1 MIIAELAALSAAFC
15 WALSGLISINAIR
28 KLGPLAFNRVRMSF
42 VFLLLAGISLL
53 TGEWREFPLDTIQ
66 TLMISG
72 LIGIFLGD
80 TALFAAL
87 QRLGP
92 SRTSIVFTFHA
103 PMTVIM
109 GWFILEEH
117 LPWLTLLGCGIV
129 TVGVL
134 IAILGRRNNKEPK
147 SIDSTQG
154 RLRYG
159 IVLGLL
165 AAFGQAAGSI
175 IARPIMVE
183 GVDPVTASAIRVG
196 ISALCLLCVG
206 FIPNPLFRPKTHYTP
221 KLIGIIM
228 LSGLLAMGIGMTLLL
243 YGLAI
248 GDAGVVST
256 LAATQPVLILP
267 LLWLSTGKSPPLIA
281 WVSAV
286 LTLIGLALIT
296 FSWG

>member
-159 IVLGLL
+159 IFLGLL

-196 ISALCLLCVG
+196 ISALCLLCLG
-206 FIPNPLFRPKTHYTP
+206 FIPNPLFRPKTHYTL
-221 KLIGIIM
+221 KLISIIM

-267 LLWLSTGKSPPLIA
+267 LLWLRTGKSPPLMA
-281 WVSAV
+281 WFSAV

>member
-15 WALSGLISINAIR
+15 WALSGLISISAIH
-28 KLGPLAFNRVRMSF
+28 KLGALAFNRVRMSL
-42 VFLLLAGISLL
+42 VFLLLAGISFL
-53 TGEWREFPLDTIQ
+53 TGAWREFPLGTIQ

-72 LIGIFLGD
+72 LFGIFLGD
-80 TALFAAL
+80 TALFGAL

-92 SRTSIVFTFHA
+92 SRTSVIFALNA

-134 IAILGRRNNKEPK
+134 IAILGRRNSNEPQ
-147 SIDSTQG
+147 SMDSTQG

-159 IVLGLL
+159 IALGLL

-175 IARPIMVE
+175 IARPIMAE

-206 FIPNPLFRPKTHYTP
+206 FIPNPLFSPKTPYTV

-228 LSGLLAMGIGMTLLL
+228 ISGFLAMGIGMTLLL
-243 YGLAI
+243 YALAL
-248 GDAGVVST
+248 GDAGVVTT
-256 LAATQPVLILP
+256 LSATTPVLILP
-267 LLWLSTGKSPPLIA
+267 MLWVSSGNPPPLMA
-281 WVSAV
+281 WVGAV
-286 LTLIGLALIT
+286 VTLSGIVLIT
-296 FSWG
+296 YSWV

>member
-42 VFLLLAGISLL
+42 VFLLLAGISLF

-154 RLRYG
+154 RLLYG

-206 FIPNPLFRPKTHYTP
+206 FIPNALFRPKTHYTP

-267 LLWLSTGKSPPLIA
+267 LLWLSTGKSPPLMA
-281 WVSAV
+281 WFSAV

>member
-53 TGEWREFPLDTIQ
+53 TGEWREFPLDKIQ

-154 RLRYG
+154 RLLYG

-196 ISALCLLCVG
+196 ISALCLLCLG
-206 FIPNPLFRPKTHYTP
+206 FLPNPLFRPKTHYTP

>member
-1 MIIAELAALSAAFC
+1 MLIAELAALSAAFC

-28 KLGPLAFNRVRMSF
+28 KLGPLAFNRVRMSL
-42 VFLLLAGISLL
+42 VFLMLAGVSWL
-53 TGEWREFPLDTIQ
+53 TGAWREFPLDTIQ

-80 TALFAAL
+80 TALFGSL

-92 SRTSIVFTFHA
+92 SRTSVIFALNA

-117 LPWLTLLGCGIV
+117 LPWLTLFGCGIV

-134 IAILGRRNNKEPK
+134 IAILGRRNNNEPQ
-147 SIDSTQG
+147 SMDSPQG
-154 RLRYG
+154 RLSYG
-159 IVLGLL
+159 IALGLL

-175 IARPIMVE
+175 IARPIMAE

-206 FIPNPLFRPKTHYTP
+206 FIPNPLFRQKIPYTM

-228 LSGLLAMGIGMTLLL
+228 FSGFLAMGVGMTLLL
-243 YGLAI
+243 YGLAL
-248 GDAGVVST
+248 GDAGVVTT
-256 LAATQPVLILP
+256 LSATTPVIILP
-267 LLWLSTGKSPPLIA
+267 LLWISTGNRPPLMA

-286 LTLIGLALIT
+286 VTLIGIALIT
-296 FSWG
+296 VSWG

>member
-154 RLRYG
+154 RLLYG

-196 ISALCLLCVG
+196 ISALCLLCLG

-267 LLWLSTGKSPPLIA
+267 LLWLSTGKSPPLMA
-281 WVSAV
+281 WFSAV

>member
-15 WALSGLISINAIR
+15 WALSGLISISAIH
-28 KLGPLAFNRVRMSF
+28 KLGPLAFNRVRMSL
-42 VFLLLAGISLL
+42 VFLLLAGISFL
-53 TGEWREFPLDTIQ
+53 TGAWREFPLGTIQ

-72 LIGIFLGD
+72 LFGIFLGD
-80 TALFAAL
+80 TALFGAL

-92 SRTSIVFTFHA
+92 SRTSVIFALNA

-117 LPWLTLLGCGIV
+117 LPWLTLLGCGVV

-134 IAILGRRNNKEPK
+134 IAILGRRNSNEPQ
-147 SIDSTQG
+147 SMDSTQG

-159 IVLGLL
+159 IALGLL

-175 IARPIMVE
+175 IARPIMAE

-206 FIPNPLFRPKTHYTP
+206 FIPNPLFSPKTPYTV

-228 LSGLLAMGIGMTLLL
+228 ISGFLAMGIGMTLLL
-243 YGLAI
+243 YALAL
-248 GDAGVVST
+248 GDAGVVTT
-256 LAATQPVLILP
+256 LSATTPVLILP
-267 LLWLSTGKSPPLIA
+267 MLWVSSGNPPPLMA
-281 WVSAV
+281 WVGAV
-286 LTLIGLALIT
+286 VTLSGIVLIT
-296 FSWG
+296 YSWV

>member
-134 IAILGRRNNKEPK
+134 IAILGRRNNKEPQ

-159 IVLGLL
+159 IALGLL

-196 ISALCLLCVG
+196 ISALCLLCLG
-206 FIPNPLFRPKTHYTP
+206 FLPNPLFRPKTHYTP

-267 LLWLSTGKSPPLIA
+267 LLWLSTGKSPPLMA
-281 WVSAV
+281 WFSAV

-296 FSWG
+296 FSWR

>member
-206 FIPNPLFRPKTHYTP
+206 FIPNPIFRPKTHYTL

-267 LLWLSTGKSPPLIA
+267 LLWLSTGKSPPLMA
-281 WVSAV
+281 WFSAV

>member
-1 MIIAELAALSAAFC
+1 MMIAELAALSAAFC
-15 WALSGLISINAIR
+15 WALSGLISISAIH
-28 KLGPLAFNRVRMSF
+28 KLGPLAFNRVRMSL
-42 VFLLLAGISLL
+42 VFLLLAAISLL
-53 TGEWREFPLDTIQ
+53 TGAWREFPLVTIQ

-72 LIGIFLGD
+72 LFGIFLGD
-80 TALFAAL
+80 TALFGAL

-92 SRTSIVFTFHA
+92 SRTAVIFALNA
-103 PMTVIM
+103 PMSVIM

-117 LPWLTLLGCGIV
+117 LPWITLLGCGIV

-134 IAILGRRNNKEPK
+134 IAILGRRNSNEPQGM
-147 SIDSTQG
+147 DSTQG

-175 IARPIMVE
+175 IARPIMAE

-206 FIPNPLFRPKTHYTP
+206 FIPNPLFRPKTPYTV

-228 LSGLLAMGIGMTLLL
+228 FSGFLAMGIGMTLLL
-243 YGLAI
+243 YGLGL
-248 GDAGVVST
+248 GDTGVVAT
-256 LAATQPVLILP
+256 LSATTPVLILP
-267 LLWLSTGKSPPLIA
+267 MLWISTGNRPPLMG
-281 WVSAV
+281 WVGAV
-286 LTLIGLALIT
+286 VTLSGIVLIT
-296 FSWG
+296 YSWG

>member
-15 WALSGLISINAIR
+15 WALSGLISISAIH
-28 KLGPLAFNRVRMSF
+28 KLGPLAFNRVRMSL
-42 VFLLLAGISLL
+42 VFLLLAGISFL
-53 TGEWREFPLDTIQ
+53 TGAWREFPLGTIQ

-72 LIGIFLGD
+72 LFGIFLGD
-80 TALFAAL
+80 TALFGAL

-92 SRTSIVFTFHA
+92 SRTSVIFALNA

-134 IAILGRRNNKEPK
+134 IAILGRRNSNEPQ
-147 SIDSTQG
+147 SMDSTQG
-154 RLRYG
+154 RLSYG
-159 IVLGLL
+159 IALGLL

-175 IARPIMVE
+175 IARPIMAE

-206 FIPNPLFRPKTHYTP
+206 FIPNPLFSPKTPYTV

-228 LSGLLAMGIGMTLLL
+228 ISGFLAMGIGMTLLL
-243 YGLAI
+243 YALAL
-248 GDAGVVST
+248 GDAGVVTT
-256 LAATQPVLILP
+256 LSATTPVLILP
-267 LLWLSTGKSPPLIA
+267 MLWVSSGNPPPLMA
-281 WVSAV
+281 WVGAV
-286 LTLIGLALIT
+286 VTLSGIVLIT
-296 FSWG
+296 YSWV

>member
-134 IAILGRRNNKEPK
+134 IAILGRRNNKEPQ

-159 IVLGLL
+159 IALGLL

-196 ISALCLLCVG
+196 ISALCLLCLG

-267 LLWLSTGKSPPLIA
+267 LLWLSTGKSPPLMA
-281 WVSAV
+281 WFSAV

>member
-15 WALSGLISINAIR
+15 WALSGLISISAIH
-28 KLGPLAFNRVRMSF
+28 KLGPLAFNRVRMSL
-42 VFLLLAGISLL
+42 VFLLLAGISFL
-53 TGEWREFPLDTIQ
+53 TGAWREFPLGTIQ

-72 LIGIFLGD
+72 LFGIFLGD
-80 TALFAAL
+80 TALFGAL

-92 SRTSIVFTFHA
+92 SRTSVIFALNA

-117 LPWLTLLGCGIV
+117 LPWLTLLGCGVV

-134 IAILGRRNNKEPK
+134 IAILGRRNSNEPQ
-147 SIDSTQG
+147 SMDSTQG

-159 IVLGLL
+159 IALGLL

-175 IARPIMVE
+175 IARPIMAE

-206 FIPNPLFRPKTHYTP
+206 FIPNPLFSPKTPYTM

-228 LSGLLAMGIGMTLLL
+228 ISGFLAMGIGMTLLL
-243 YGLAI
+243 YALAL
-248 GDAGVVST
+248 GDAGVVTT
-256 LAATQPVLILP
+256 LSATTPVLILP
-267 LLWLSTGKSPPLIA
+267 MLWVSSGNPPPLMA
-281 WVSAV
+281 WVGAV
-286 LTLIGLALIT
+286 VTLSGIVLIT
-296 FSWG
+296 YSWV

>member
-42 VFLLLAGISLL
+42 VFLLLAGISFL

-134 IAILGRRNNKEPK
+134 IAILGRRNNKEPQ

-175 IARPIMVE
+175 IARPIMAE

-196 ISALCLLCVG
+196 ISSLCLLCLG
-206 FIPNPLFRPKTHYTP
+206 FIPNPLFRAKTQYTV

-228 LSGLLAMGIGMTLLL
+228 LSGFLAMGIGMTLLL
-243 YGLAI
+243 YALAL
-248 GDAGVVST
+248 GHAGVVTT

-267 LLWLSTGKSPPLIA
+267 LLWISTGKSPPLMA
-281 WVSAV
+281 WFSAV

>member
-1 MIIAELAALSAAFC
+1 MLIAELAALSAAFC
-15 WALSGLISINAIR
+15 WALGGLISIGPIR
-28 KLGPLAFNRVRMSF
+28 KLGPLAFNRVRMSL
-42 VFLLLAGISLL
+42 VFMMLAGVSLL
-53 TGEWREFPLDTIQ
+53 TGAWRDFPLDTIQ

-80 TALFAAL
+80 TALFGSL

-92 SRTSIVFTFHA
+92 SRTSVVFALNA

-134 IAILGRRNNKEPK
+134 IAILGRRNKEEPQ
-147 SIDSTQG
+147 SMDSTQG

-159 IVLGLL
+159 IALGLL

-175 IARPIMVE
+175 IARPIMAE

-206 FIPNPLFRPKTHYTP
+206 FIPNPLFRQKTPFTL
-221 KLIGIIM
+221 KLIAIIM
-228 LSGLLAMGIGMTLLL
+228 FSGFLAMGIGMTLLL
-243 YGLAI
+243 YGLAL
-248 GDAGVVST
+248 GDAGVITT
-256 LAATQPVLILP
+256 LSATTPVMILP
-267 LLWLSTGKSPPLIA
+267 LLWISTGVRPPLMA

-286 LTLIGLALIT
+286 VTLSGIVLIT
-296 FSWG
+296 ISWG

>member
-1 MIIAELAALSAAFC
+1 MLIAELAALGAAFC
-15 WALSGLISINAIR
+15 WALGGLISIGAIR
-28 KLGPLAFNRVRMSF
+28 KLGPLAFNRLRMLL
-42 VFLLLAGISLL
+42 VFLMLAGVSLL

-66 TLMISG
+66 MLMVSG

-80 TALFAAL
+80 TALFGSL

-92 SRTSIVFTFHA
+92 SRTSVIFALNA

-117 LPWLTLLGCGIV
+117 LPWITLIGCGIV

-134 IAILGRRNNKEPK
+134 IAILGRRNNNEPE
-147 SIDSTQG
+147 SMDSTQG

-175 IARPIMVE
+175 IARPIMAE
-183 GVDPVTASAIRVG
+183 GVDPVTASAVRVG
-196 ISALCLLCVG
+196 IAALCLLCIS
-206 FIPNPLFRPKTHYTP
+206 FIPNPLFRQKTPYTL

-228 LSGLLAMGIGMTLLL
+228 FSGFLAMGVGMTLLL
-243 YGLAI
+243 YGLAL
-248 GDAGVVST
+248 GDAGVVTT
-256 LAATQPVLILP
+256 LSATTPVLILP
-267 LLWLSTGKSPPLIA
+267 LLWISTGNRPPLVA

-286 LTLIGLALIT
+286 VTLIGIAMIT
-296 FSWG
+296 YSWG

>member
-1 MIIAELAALSAAFC
+1 MLIADLAALSAAFC

-28 KLGPLAFNRVRMSF
+28 KLGPLAFNRVRMSL
-42 VFLLLAGISLL
+42 VFLMLAGVSWL
-53 TGEWREFPLDTIQ
+53 TGAWREFPLDTIQ

-80 TALFAAL
+80 TALFGSL

-92 SRTSIVFTFHA
+92 SRTSVIFALNA

-117 LPWLTLLGCGIV
+117 LPWLTLFGCGIV
-129 TVGVL
+129 TVGVF
-134 IAILGRRNNKEPK
+134 IAILGRRTNDEPK
-147 SIDSTQG
+147 SMDSPQG
-154 RLRYG
+154 RLSYG
-159 IVLGLL
+159 IALGLL

-175 IARPIMVE
+175 IARPIMAE

-206 FIPNPLFRPKTHYTP
+206 FIPNPLFRQKTPYTM
-221 KLIGIIM
+221 KLISIIM
-228 LSGLLAMGIGMTLLL
+228 FSGFLAMGVGMTLLL
-243 YGLAI
+243 YGLAL
-248 GDAGVVST
+248 GEAGVVTT
-256 LAATQPVLILP
+256 LSATTPVIILP
-267 LLWLSTGKSPPLIA
+267 LLWISTGNRPPLMA

-286 LTLIGLALIT
+286 VTLIGIALIT
-296 FSWG
+296 VSWG

>member
-1 MIIAELAALSAAFC
+1 MLIAELAALSAAFC

-28 KLGPLAFNRVRMSF
+28 KLGPLAFNRVRMSL
-42 VFLLLAGISLL
+42 VFLMLAGVSWL
-53 TGEWREFPLDTIQ
+53 TGAWREFPLDTIQ

-80 TALFAAL
+80 TALFGSL

-92 SRTSIVFTFHA
+92 SRTAVIFALNA

-117 LPWLTLLGCGIV
+117 LPWLTLFGCGIV

-134 IAILGRRNNKEPK
+134 IAILGRRNNNELQ
-147 SIDSTQG
+147 SIDSPQG
-154 RLRYG
+154 RLSYG
-159 IVLGLL
+159 IALGLL

-175 IARPIMVE
+175 IARPIMAE

-206 FIPNPLFRPKTHYTP
+206 FIPNPLFRQKTPYTM
-221 KLIGIIM
+221 KLISIIM
-228 LSGLLAMGIGMTLLL
+228 FSGFLAMGVGMTLLL
-243 YGLAI
+243 YGLAL
-248 GDAGVVST
+248 GDAGVVTT
-256 LAATQPVLILP
+256 LSATTPVIILP
-267 LLWLSTGKSPPLIA
+267 LLWISTGNRPPLMA

-286 LTLIGLALIT
+286 VTLIGIALIT
-296 FSWG
+296 VSWG

>member
-159 IVLGLL
+159 IILGLL

-206 FIPNPLFRPKTHYTP
+206 FIPNPLFRPKTHYTL

-267 LLWLSTGKSPPLIA
+267 LLWLSTGKSPPLMA
-281 WVSAV
+281 WFSAV

>member
-134 IAILGRRNNKEPK
+134 IAILGRRNNKEPQ

-206 FIPNPLFRPKTHYTP
+206 FIPNPLFRPKTHYTL

-267 LLWLSTGKSPPLIA
+267 LLWLSTGKSPPLMA
-281 WVSAV
+281 WFSAV

>member
-1 MIIAELAALSAAFC
+1 MLIAELAALSAAFC

-28 KLGPLAFNRVRMSF
+28 KLGPLAFNRVRMSL
-42 VFLLLAGISLL
+42 VFLMLAGVSWL
-53 TGEWREFPLDTIQ
+53 TGAWREFPLDTIQ

-72 LIGIFLGD
+72 VIGIFLGD
-80 TALFAAL
+80 TALFGSL

-92 SRTSIVFTFHA
+92 SRTSVIFALNA

-109 GWFILEEH
+109 GWFVLEEH
-117 LPWLTLLGCGIV
+117 LPWLTLFGCGVV

-134 IAILGRRNNKEPK
+134 IAILGRQNNKEPQ
-147 SIDSTQG
+147 SMDSPQG
-154 RLRYG
+154 GLSYG
-159 IVLGLL
+159 IALGLL

-175 IARPIMVE
+175 IARPIMAE

-206 FIPNPLFRPKTHYTP
+206 FIPNKLLRQKTPYTM

-228 LSGLLAMGIGMTLLL
+228 FSGFLAMGVGMTLLL
-243 YGLAI
+243 HGLAL
-248 GDAGVVST
+248 GDAGVVTT
-256 LAATQPVLILP
+256 LSATTPVIILP
-267 LLWLSTGKSPPLIA
+267 LLWISTGNRPPLMA

-286 LTLIGLALIT
+286 VTLIGIALIT
-296 FSWG
+296 VSWG

>member
-15 WALSGLISINAIR
+15 WALSGLISISAIH
-28 KLGPLAFNRVRMSF
+28 KLGPLAFNRVRMSL
-42 VFLLLAGISLL
+42 VFLLLAGISFL
-53 TGEWREFPLDTIQ
+53 TGAWREFPLGTIQ

-72 LIGIFLGD
+72 LFGIFLGD
-80 TALFAAL
+80 TALFGAL

-92 SRTSIVFTFHA
+92 SRTSVIFALNA
-103 PMTVIM
+103 PMTVIF

-117 LPWLTLLGCGIV
+117 LPWLTLLGCGVV

-134 IAILGRRNNKEPK
+134 IAILGRRNSNEPQ
-147 SIDSTQG
+147 SMDSTQG

-159 IVLGLL
+159 IALGLL

-175 IARPIMVE
+175 IARPIMAE

-206 FIPNPLFRPKTHYTP
+206 FIPNPLFSPKTPYTM

-228 LSGLLAMGIGMTLLL
+228 ISGFLAMGIGMTLLL
-243 YGLAI
+243 YSLAL
-248 GDAGVVST
+248 GDAGVVTT
-256 LAATQPVLILP
+256 LSATTPVLILP
-267 LLWLSTGKSPPLIA
+267 MLWVSSGNPPPLMA
-281 WVSAV
+281 WVGAV
-286 LTLIGLALIT
+286 VTLSGIVLIT
-296 FSWG
+296 YSWV

>member
-15 WALSGLISINAIR
+15 WALSSLISINAIR

-53 TGEWREFPLDTIQ
+53 TGAWREFPLETIQ

-72 LIGIFLGD
+72 IIGIFLGD
-80 TALFAAL
+80 TALFGAL

-109 GWFILEEH
+109 GWFILDEH
-117 LPWLTLLGCGIV
+117 LPWVTLLGCGIV

-134 IAILGRRNNKEPK
+134 IAILGRRNDKEPQ

-159 IVLGLL
+159 IALGLL

-175 IARPIMVE
+175 IARPIMAE

-196 ISALCLLCVG
+196 ISALCLLCLG
-206 FIPNPLFRPKTHYTP
+206 FIPNPLFRPKTQYTV

-228 LSGLLAMGIGMTLLL
+228 LSGFLAMGVGMTLLL
-243 YGLAI
+243 YGLAL
-248 GDAGVVST
+248 GDAGVVTT

-267 LLWLSTGKSPPLIA
+267 LLWISTGKSPPLMA

>member
-15 WALSGLISINAIR
+15 WALSGLISISAIH
-28 KLGPLAFNRVRMSF
+28 KLGALAFNRVRMSL
-42 VFLLLAGISLL
+42 VFLLLAGISFL
-53 TGEWREFPLDTIQ
+53 TGAWREFPLGTIQ

-72 LIGIFLGD
+72 LFGIFLGD
-80 TALFAAL
+80 TALFGAL

-92 SRTSIVFTFHA
+92 SRTSVIFALNA

-117 LPWLTLLGCGIV
+117 LPWLTLLGCGVV

-134 IAILGRRNNKEPK
+134 IAILGRRNSNEPQ
-147 SIDSTQG
+147 SMDSTQG

-159 IVLGLL
+159 IALGLL

-175 IARPIMVE
+175 IARPIMAE

-206 FIPNPLFRPKTHYTP
+206 FIPNPLFSPKTPYTV

-228 LSGLLAMGIGMTLLL
+228 ISGFLAMGIGMTLLL
-243 YGLAI
+243 YALAL
-248 GDAGVVST
+248 GDAGVVTT
-256 LAATQPVLILP
+256 LSATTPVLILP
-267 LLWLSTGKSPPLIA
+267 MLWVSSGNPPPLMA
-281 WVSAV
+281 WVGAV
-286 LTLIGLALIT
+286 VTLSGIVLIT
-296 FSWG
+296 YSWV